1 MTTTVSLSREIQ
13 MFLQKIYIDNFRVLK
28 DITIQFEKEFTPTIF
43 PLGSLNGGG
52 KSTLLQLVFT
62 LLHCSF
68 HKQRHQYYLRSG
80 I

>member
-1 MTTTVSLSREIQ
+1 MTDE
-13 MFLQKIYIDNFRVLK
+13 MFLKRLKIHNFRVLK
-28 DITIQFEKEFTPTIF
+28 NAELHFEPEFTPTIY

-68 HKQRHQYYLRSG
+68 NKSKHKYLGNLLDSLG
-80 I
+80 MWMK